1 MTRAHHKL
9 VLALLLCAWTVPAAH
24 AIVPVLIRR
33 DGTVINLST
42 GIATRSDGSH
52 YRLSP
57 AALQAL
63 IKAHAQENTA
73 RPVPHKGI
81 PHRQGNGS

>member
-1 MTRAHHKL
+1 MTRTHRYL
-9 VLALLLCAWTVPAAH
+9 VLTLLLCAWTVPAAH
-24 AIVPVLIRR
+24 AIVPVLVRP

-42 GIATRSDGSH
+42 GVATRTDGSH

-63 IKAHAQENTA
+63 IKAHARENPT
-73 RPVPHKGI
+73 RPTPHKAI
-81 PHRQGNGS
+81 PHLSENGS